1 MMRLDES
8 LFEAI
13 TDREQEFQQFKK
25 DVADGNIGGQFGYD
39 WYEDMVDDAYSAAV
53 SRYENVEIEPSIQS
67 GRGGVF
73 MWIDGEDCGEVID
86 FEKECEE
93 LYDRACESDTYEEFK
108 DNVSS
113 YISNLVDKGYENISK
128 EDYSEEKYL
137 PEFDSKYF
145 KKVMHMLKEAGL
157 QLYGNFDLD
166 AGIYKDYWG
175 VKQPYFWATR
185 DNFKPLNRSG
195 VALKGD
201 LDSIR
206 TISDAKR
213 YLQQL
218 DWEKVNNVNESLD
231 MTKDEYL
238 RDAAKIAWESGH
250 SYDPDDF
257 SYFKRVCKEDGYD
270 VTEEDFQK
278 YWEYFDEYRANQFA
292 EDDDLEESKSFG
304 VKKRDII
311 KWLKEQQE
319 NPLTEFEFKLVVD
332 EIWKSIQE
340 EQKENGPYSSIED
353 ADIFHLIDTF
363 SLDDDSRIYDLCLKL
378 LDLDEEDEDDTDD
391 IDLGGWEE
399 IKSKQVEDSDGF
411 MTDYTWY
418 VKDNDDGS
426 ETHVMIFGDQD
437 LYTPMNSEP
446 DAEFDGEQAA
456 QEWFNAYNGFAEDD
470 NLEESIQP
478 NIESEELKALAQKHN
493 IKILDAMSN
502 GDLRMEGAGA
512 DLMKFYQEAEKLG
525 LWQVSPELYEK
536 LEGFDQIEEFTS
548 LAKKLGFET
557 LHQMR
562 AVMEVAHKLGKSEL
576 EFVQY
581 LDKKFNGKVPDSLID
596 GLTDEVIDIGNVLG
610 ILDNDMYQ
618 KFDKTE
624 RKPGE
629 TITVAMRR
637 AYDELLDL
645 SKKLD
650 IGELNMDTN
659 PAYKEF
665 YLQEKRPDEN
675 VLDAM
680 RRYYKELI
688 DSGFDPDNL
697 NESIEL
703 AEEAMLNI
711 NKSEALDAIAN
722 AKQYIKENNF
732 AAAKDALLYAA
743 KIVSTP
749 ITEGA
754 IKDLMI
760 EVEEDGGLDSWK
772 TKMLKELAEMK
783 DSLHYLRTYAPK
795 EIGAGGNY
803 DSAKELQDDID
814 ALEKDID
821 ELQTKLDYINS
832 IKRIG

>member
-1 MMRLDES
+1 
-8 LFEAI
+8 
-13 TDREQEFQQFKK
+13 
-25 DVADGNIGGQFGYD
+25 
-39 WYEDMVDDAYSAAV
+39 
-53 SRYENVEIEPSIQS
+53 
-67 GRGGVF
+67 
-73 MWIDGEDCGEVID
+73 
-86 FEKECEE
+86 
-93 LYDRACESDTYEEFK
+93 
-108 DNVSS
+108 
-113 YISNLVDKGYENISK
+113 
-128 EDYSEEKYL
+128 
-137 PEFDSKYF
+137 
-145 KKVMHMLKEAGL
+145 
-157 QLYGNFDLD
+157 
-166 AGIYKDYWG
+166 
-175 VKQPYFWATR
+175 
-185 DNFKPLNRSG
+185 
-195 VALKGD
+195 
-201 LDSIR
+201 
-206 TISDAKR
+206 
-213 YLQQL
+213 
-218 DWEKVNNVNESLD
+218 
-231 MTKDEYL
+231 
-238 RDAAKIAWESGH
+238 
-250 SYDPDDF
+250 
-257 SYFKRVCKEDGYD
+257 
-270 VTEEDFQK
+270 
-278 YWEYFDEYRANQFA
+278 
-292 EDDDLEESKSFG
+292 
-304 VKKRDII
+304 
-311 KWLKEQQE
+311 
-319 NPLTEFEFKLVVD
+319 
-332 EIWKSIQE
+332 
-340 EQKENGPYSSIED
+340 
-353 ADIFHLIDTF
+353 
-363 SLDDDSRIYDLCLKL
+363 
-378 LDLDEEDEDDTDD
+378 
-391 IDLGGWEE
+391 
-399 IKSKQVEDSDGF
+399 
-411 MTDYTWY
+411 
-418 VKDNDDGS
+418 
-426 ETHVMIFGDQD
+426 
-437 LYTPMNSEP
+437 
-446 DAEFDGEQAA
+446 
-456 QEWFNAYNGFAEDD
+456 
-470 NLEESIQP
+470 
-478 NIESEELKALAQKHN
+478 
-493 IKILDAMSN
+493 
-502 GDLRMEGAGA
+502 
-512 DLMKFYQEAEKLG
+512 
-525 LWQVSPELYEK
+525 
-536 LEGFDQIEEFTS
+536 
-548 LAKKLGFET
+548 
-557 LHQMR
+557 
-562 AVMEVAHKLGKSEL
+562 MEVAHKLGKSEL